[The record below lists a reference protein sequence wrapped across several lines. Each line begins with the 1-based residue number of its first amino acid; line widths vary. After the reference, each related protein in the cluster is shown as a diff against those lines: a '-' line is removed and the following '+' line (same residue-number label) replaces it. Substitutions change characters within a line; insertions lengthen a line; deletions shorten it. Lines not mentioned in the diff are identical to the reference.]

1 MATAALTDAT
11 GRLHAKQDELRALFD
26 RKPDRDF
33 THAEGEAILAK
44 QAELNDAGAEY
55 DRLAALDQIDRDLK
69 ARDRRLTEPAG
80 PMVHPGGGAPGPALL
95 EAPKSLGE
103 RFTDTAAYKD
113 HLAQG
118 RPSFSVDL
126 PQVALKTLMTTAAGW
141 LPYATG
147 PQRTILSAQ
156 RRPVVGDLVPQS
168 TTNQPAVMFMQET
181 TFTNAAAGVLEGA
194 AKPESALA
202 LARVTVP
209 LEVIATL
216 LPVTMQQLEDVD
228 GIQQFINNR
237 LTTMIQMAEEIELL
251 TGTGV
256 SPHLQGFLTRPG
268 LQAFARTTE
277 PNQDAIYR
285 GMQLVRWTGMAEP
298 NGIVMNP
305 TNWATIRLQTAVPG
319 GQYLI
324 APPTEDGV
332 ERLWGKPVIQ
342 TPAITANTALLGDF
356 ALYSHISR
364 RDGVRID
371 VSDSHNDTFGKN
383 ILTIRAE
390 ERVSLEVYA
399 PWAFCKV
406 TALN

>member
-1 MATAALTDAT
+1 MANAALTDAT
-11 GRLHAKQDELRALFD
+11 GRLHAKQAELKALFD
-26 RKPDRDF
+26 LKPDRDF

-55 DRLAALDQIDRDLK
+55 DRLAAPDQIDRDLK
-69 ARDRRLTEPAG
+69 ARERSLAAPAA
-80 PMVHPGGGAPGPALL
+80 PMVHPGGGAAGLV
-95 EAPKSLGE
+95 EAPKSVGE
-103 RFTDTAAYKD
+103 RFTETLAYKD
-113 HLAQG
+113 GVAQG

-126 PQVALKTLMTTAAGW
+126 PQVSLKTLMTTAAGW

-168 TTNQPAVMFMQET
+168 TTNQPAVMFMQES
-181 TFTNAAAGVLEGA
+181 TFTNAAAPVAEGA

-202 LARVTVP
+202 LTRVTVP
-209 LEVIATL
+209 LEVIAHL

-228 GIQQFINNR
+228 GIQQYINNR
-237 LTTMIQMAEEIELL
+237 LTTMLQMAEEIQLL
-251 TGTGV
+251 SGTGT
-256 SPHLQGFLTRPG
+256 SPQLQGFLTRPG
-268 LQAFARTTE
+268 LQAYARTTE
-277 PNQDAIYR
+277 PNQDAIYHA
-285 GMQLVRWTGMAEP
+285 MQLVRFTGMAEP
-298 NGIVMNP
+298 GGIVMNP
-305 TNWATIRLQTAVPG
+305 INWEKVRLSVATT

-342 TPAITANTALLGDF
+342 TPAIVANTALLGDF

-371 VSDSHNDTFGKN
+371 VSDSHNDTYAKN
-383 ILTIRAE
+383 ILTIRVE
-390 ERVSLEVYA
+390 ERVALEVYA

>member
-1 MATAALTDAT
+1 MANAALTDAT
-11 GRLHAKQDELRALFD
+11 GRLHAKQAELKALFD
-26 RKPDRDF
+26 LKPDRDF
-33 THAEGEAILAK
+33 THAEGDAILAK

-69 ARDRRLTEPAG
+69 ARDRHLTEPAA
-80 PMVHPGGGAPGPALL
+80 PMVHPGGVPGLALP

-103 RFTDTAAYKD
+103 RFTETKAYQD
-113 HLAQG
+113 HMAQG
-118 RPSFSVDL
+118 RSSFSVDL
-126 PQVALKTLMTTAAGW
+126 PQVAVKTLMTTAAGW

-181 TFTNAAAGVLEGA
+181 TFTNAAAPVAEGA

-202 LARVTVP
+202 LTRVTVP
-209 LEVIATL
+209 LEVIAHL

-228 GIQQFINNR
+228 GIQQYINNR
-237 LTTMIQMAEEIELL
+237 LTTMLQMAEEIQLL
-251 TGTGV
+251 SGTGT
-256 SPHLQGFLTRPG
+256 SPQLQGFLTRPG
-268 LQAFARTTE
+268 LQAYARTTE
-277 PNQDAIYR
+277 PNQDAIYHA
-285 GMQLVRWTGMAEP
+285 MQLVRFTGMAEP
-298 NGIVMNP
+298 GGIVMNP
-305 TNWATIRLQTAVPG
+305 INWEKIRLSVATT

-342 TPAITANTALLGDF
+342 TPAIVANTALLGDF

-371 VSDSHNDTFGKN
+371 VSDSHNDTYAKN
-383 ILTIRAE
+383 ILTIRVE
-390 ERVSLEVYA
+390 ERVALEVYA